1 MLFPTDIY
9 ERMIAAKMFMDANFH
24 EPLQFEQIAKQAFLS
39 PYHFHRLF
47 CNIYKRTPHQY
58 LTGLRMQK
66 AKMLLEKEGISVAE
80 ICGNVGFESIS
91 SFSPLFKKQ
100 SGQAPQ
106 YYRNIAYLKNS
117 WRKNSP
123 KDSFHIALLR
133 RTCLIENSNF

>member
-1 MLFPTDIY
+1 MLFPKDIY
-9 ERMIAAKMFMDANFH
+9 ERMISAKIFMDENFH
-24 EPLQFEQIAKQAFLS
+24 EPLQLEQIAKQAFLS

-91 SFSPLFKKQ
+91 SFSALFKKQ

-106 YYRNIAYLKNS
+106 YYRNIAYLKKQLA
-117 WRKNSP
+117 REQP
-123 KDSFHIALLR
+123 KKFIPN
-133 RTCLIENSNF
+133 CFIETFQLDKK